1 MPSIKSLSL
10 TEQFLAILLAAAT
23 AQFVNAYAW
32 SMGGAIAW
40 SWIGSVLIFGTA
52 LVCFSKVWIGSP
64 QAERR
69 ILTSAWAWPLPWL
82 FLAVMLWQNI
92 VYPPTMSDSLCY
104 RLPRIFLWLQD
115 GFLSRTNGPDPRMQ
129 AMPWG
134 WEILALPLVAIDQI
148 KVVGLLNLAAWIVV
162 LQLAHHW
169 AVNSGATEKGARW
182 ISLGVSSAPV
192 FLLQASSSANDL
204 FAAVLLMVSVHF
216 ILSFASNKSP
226 ARINLSLV
234 AFMMACG
241 VKPQFLVLGLGW
253 GLWWLFGEGKPWKNT
268 CIRSLAVAAPLALL
282 VSPLPI
288 FILNHQ
294 ATGSFLGVELM
305 PEAVQTSALHNV
317 LAAALQFL
325 FAQLQLPFVPG
336 AERISTIVQTFGPF
350 EALHSKVPKFEPG
363 FAMIQTIDG
372 ASLGLFHA
380 VLICAGI
387 FLSLRAKKNLHRG
400 LLMIAIIGFVIAGAK
415 VVPGTIGRSFV
426 GFAAILLPLA
436 ITGLAGIEIRRLKL
450 FCIIAML
457 VGAFSL
463 VLNPSSP
470 AWPSRTLESYA
481 KESGKTGIADKLGRY
496 HAYQERAQTGIG
508 ILAPVQKGDSVAV
521 LMRTGIP
528 TVGLWSPSWQQHQ
541 IEFIH
546 NLDIEKFITSNHRW
560 LLIGDSSKEY
570 LPKQF
575 ETYGSLPGWKVVSE
589 KQYLPTLTQGSDKW
603 TLYRRGK

>member
-1 MPSIKSLSL
+1 MPTLKTHPL
-10 TEQFLAILLAAAT
+10 TEKLLTTLLAAAT

-32 SMGGAIAW
+32 SICGAIAW
-40 SWIGSVLIFGTA
+40 SWIGSLLILGTS
-52 LVCFSKVWIGSP
+52 LVCFARIWKDAP
-64 QAERR
+64 QEEKR
-69 ILTSAWAWPLPWL
+69 IITSAWAWPLPWL
-82 FLAVMLWQNI
+82 FLTVLLWQNI

-148 KVVGLLNLAAWIVV
+148 KIVGLLNLAAWIVV

-169 AVNSGATEKGARW
+169 AVNSGATEKSARW
-182 ISLGVSSAPV
+182 ISFGVSSAPV

-204 FAAVLLMVSVHF
+204 FAAVLLMLSVHF
-216 ILSFASNKSP
+216 ILSFASDKSP

-268 CIRSLAVAAPLALL
+268 SIRSLAIAAPLALL

-317 LAAALQFL
+317 LAAGLQFL
-325 FAQLQLPFVPG
+325 FSQLQLPFLPG
-336 AERISTIVQTFGPF
+336 AEKISTVVQSFGPF
-350 EALHSKVPKFEPG
+350 EALHAKVPKFEPG

-380 VLICAGI
+380 VLICVGI
-387 FLSLRAKKNLHRG
+387 FISLRAKNNLHRG
-400 LLMIAIIGFVIAGAK
+400 LFMIAVIGFVIAGAK
-415 VVPGTIGRSFV
+415 VVPGTIGRSFI
-426 GFAAILLPLA
+426 GFVAILLPLA
-436 ITGLAGIEIRRLKL
+436 ITGLAGMEIRRLKF
-450 FCIIAML
+450 FCIVPIL

-463 VLNPSSP
+463 VMNPSSP
-470 AWPSRTLESYA
+470 AWPSQTLERYA
-481 KESGKTGIADKLGRY
+481 TESGKTAIVDKLKRY
-496 HAYQERAQTGIG
+496 HSYQERAQTGIS

-528 TVGLWSPSWQQHQ
+528 TAGLWIPAWRQHQ

-546 NLDIEKFITSNHRW
+546 NLDVEKFKTGTHRW

-575 ETYGSLPGWKVVSE
+575 ETYRSLTGWDAVSE
-589 KQYLPTLTQGSDKW
+589 KHYLPTLTQGPDKW